1 MKPIQGNPAFA
12 AYQRMSVTRVGGAQ
26 SATPATQAVEA
37 ARPLPAADV
46 QISTR
51 ARELAQSEQ
60 RPDTPKIEALKQK
73 LEDGSFKID
82 LRKVA
87 EKMIDHS

>member
-12 AYQRMSVTRVGGAQ
+12 AYQRMSVSRVGGAPGPT
-26 SATPATQAVEA
+26 AAVPPADA
-37 ARPLPAADV
+37 AKPLPAADV
-46 QISTR
+46 QISSR
-51 ARELAQSEQ
+51 ARELAASEQ
-60 RPDTPKIEALKQK
+60 KPDSPRIEALRAK
-73 LEDGSFKID
+73 LEDGSFQID

>member
-12 AYQRMSVTRVGGAQ
+12 AYQRMSVSRVGGAVA
-26 SATPATQAVEA
+26 ATPPVAPAD

-46 QISTR
+46 QISNR
-51 ARELAQSEQ
+51 ARELAASEQ
-60 RPDTPKIEALKQK
+60 RPDSPRLEALRQK
-73 LEDGSFKID
+73 LEDGSFQID

-87 EKMIDHS
+87 EKMLDHS